1 MTTTSESAG
10 KTRGLRTGVQKVG
23 TFLSGMV
30 MPNIAAFIAW
40 GLITALFIP
49 EGYLPNEQI
58 SSMVAPMLYFLLPLL
73 IASTGGRI
81 IHGARGSVVATIATT
96 GVIMSSIGD
105 PMFDGGSPMFLGAM
119 VMAPLAAWLMKQLD
133 RLWDGK
139 VKAGFEML
147 VNNFSAGIFGAIM
160 AVVGFFAV
168 GPVIRT
174 ITDWLGAGVNA
185 LLDAGLLPLASIIVE
200 PAKVLFL
207 NNAINHGVLT
217 PLASSQAAEQGR
229 SLLYLVEAN
238 PGPGLGMLIAFTVF
252 GLGAAR
258 ATAPGAIVIQF
269 LGGIHEIYFPYVLAK
284 PVLLLG
290 LIAGGATGI
299 ATNVIFGS
307 GLSGAASPG
316 SIIAVLTMTAPGS
329 HLGVILSVVLSAL
342 VSFLVCG
349 AILAAS
355 RKRDLASGNAG
366 DLSAAVAA
374 TSANKGKESSVLGTL
389 NTSAAAPAGAPAAGV
404 VAEPAVDRAEAHRR
418 VEKVIFACD
427 AGMGSS
433 AMGASVLRNMV
444 TKAGIEG
451 VSVTNAAIANLDG
464 TADLIVT
471 QRELTDRARQ
481 KDPTA
486 QHVSVDN
493 FMNSPRYT
501 EIVEQL
507 RAQG

>member
-1 MTTTSESAG
+1 MTTTSEG
-10 KTRGLRTGVQKVG
+10 TGRGLRTGVQKVG

-49 EGYLPNEQI
+49 DGYFPNDQI
-58 SSMVAPMLYFLLPLL
+58 SALVAPMLYFLLPLL
-73 IASTGGRI
+73 IASTGGRM

-96 GVIMSSIGD
+96 GVILSSIGD
-105 PMFDGGSPMFLGAM
+105 PFFDGGTPMFLGAM
-119 VMAPLAAWLMKQLD
+119 IMAPLSAWLMKQLD
-133 RLWDGK
+133 KLWDGK
-139 VKAGFEML
+139 TKAGFEML

-160 AVVGFFAV
+160 AVVGLLAV
-168 GPVIRT
+168 GPIVRM
-174 ITDWLGAGVNA
+174 ITDVLGDGVNF
-185 LLDAGLLPLASIIVE
+185 LLENGLLPLVSIIVE

-217 PLASSQAAEQGR
+217 PLAASEAAQSGK
-229 SLLYLVEAN
+229 SLLFLVEAN
-238 PGPGLGMLIAFTVF
+238 PGPGLGMLLAFTVF

-258 ATAPGAIVIQF
+258 ATAPGAIIIQF
-269 LGGIHEIYFPYVLAK
+269 FGGIHEIYFPYVLAK
-284 PVLLLG
+284 PALLLG

-299 ATNVIFGS
+299 ATNMIFDS
-307 GLSGAASPG
+307 GLTGAASPG
-316 SIIAVLTMTAPGS
+316 SIFAVLAMTAPGS
-329 HLGVILSVVLSAL
+329 HLGVILSVVFAAA

-349 AILAAS
+349 LILAAS
-355 RKRDLASGNAG
+355 RKRDLAAGNAG

-389 NTSAAAPAGAPAAGV
+389 NTAGDAVADAPATDGAATVTAT
-404 VAEPAVDRAEAHRR
+404 R
-418 VEKVIFACD
+418 VESVVFACD

-444 TKAGIEG
+444 KKAGIEG
-451 VSVTNAAIANLDG
+451 VTVTNAAIANLDG
-464 TADLIVT
+464 TADLIIT

-481 KDPTA
+481 KSPDA

-501 EIVEQL
+501 EIVDQL
-507 RAQG
+507 RTQD